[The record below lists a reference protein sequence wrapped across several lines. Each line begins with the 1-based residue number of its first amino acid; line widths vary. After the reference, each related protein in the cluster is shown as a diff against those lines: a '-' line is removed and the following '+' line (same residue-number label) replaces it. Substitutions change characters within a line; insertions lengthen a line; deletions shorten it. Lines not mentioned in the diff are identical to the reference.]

1 MQSVIVDGGGCY
13 ERAAVNDAAHE
24 ACFENWEAASKRRV
38 HHPRL
43 LIESPAM
50 NVLIVYAHPEP
61 KSFNGAMKDLAVETM
76 SGAGHEVVVSDLY
89 AMRFN
94 PVVDAQDFLGERADP
109 EFLSIAAEQTKALQ
123 SHTLAPDIVA
133 EQDKL
138 ASADLLIL
146 QFPIWWFGM
155 PAIIKG
161 WADRVFA
168 RGFAYISGRKYDT
181 GMFKGKTALISTTTG
196 TSADTYAPDGIDG
209 DIHSVLWPVHN
220 GLLRYSGF
228 DVVEPYV
235 AYMPGRVS
243 AVERQVYLNGYRE
256 RLLAIDKAP
265 RLFFHPAS
273 DYGANER
280 LKPGVVARSGVQRNV
295 SDLQTRCGST
305 TYP

>member
-1 MQSVIVDGGGCY
+1 
-13 ERAAVNDAAHE
+13 
-24 ACFENWEAASKRRV
+24 
-38 HHPRL
+38 
-43 LIESPAM
+43 M

-61 KSFNGAMKDLAVETM
+61 KSFNGAMKDLAVETLR
-76 SGAGHEVVVSDLY
+76 GAGHEVVVSDLY

-94 PVVDAQDFLGERADP
+94 PVVGEQDFLGERANP

-133 EQDKL
+133 EQYKL
-138 ASADLLIL
+138 ARADLLIL

-155 PAIIKG
+155 PAIMKG

-168 RGFAYISGRKYDT
+168 RGFAYIAGRKYDT
-181 GMFKGKTALISTTTG
+181 GMFKGKTAMISATTG

-243 AVERQVYLNGYRE
+243 AVERQSYLDGYRE
-256 RLLAIDKAP
+256 CLRGIEGAP
-265 RLFFHPAS
+265 RLFFHPAG

-280 LKPGVVARSGVQRNV
+280 LKPGVIARSGVQRNV
-295 SDLQTRCGST
+295 
-305 TYP
+305 

>member
-1 MQSVIVDGGGCY
+1 
-13 ERAAVNDAAHE
+13 
-24 ACFENWEAASKRRV
+24 
-38 HHPRL
+38 
-43 LIESPAM
+43 M

-61 KSFNGAMKDLAVETM
+61 KSFNGAMKDLAVETLR
-76 SGAGHEVVVSDLY
+76 GAGHEVVVSDLY

-94 PVVDAQDFLGERADP
+94 PVVGEQDFLGERANP
-109 EFLSIAAEQTKALQ
+109 EFLSIATEQTKALQ

-133 EQDKL
+133 EQYKL
-138 ASADLLIL
+138 ARADLLIL

-155 PAIIKG
+155 PAIMKG

-168 RGFAYISGRKYDT
+168 RGFAYIAGRKYDT
-181 GMFKGKTALISTTTG
+181 GMFKGKTAMISATTG

-243 AVERQVYLNGYRE
+243 AVERQSYLDGYRE
-256 RLLAIDKAP
+256 CLRGIEVAP
-265 RLFFHPAS
+265 RLFFHPAG

-280 LKPGVVARSGVQRNV
+280 LKPGVIARSGVQRNV
-295 SDLQTRCGST
+295 
-305 TYP
+305 